1 MKNIYNNLFT
11 SEQKK
16 LNEQMILENKI
27 IDEQIKNENQSEKQ
41 ENNNLIYQGKK
52 YTITHKTGRC
62 RSGIDITGIISHAVI
77 GNNSIC
83 GDNPKKRS
91 GWSDY
96 SDKIITCKKCLKLLE
111 KGK

>member
-1 MKNIYNNLFT
+1 MKNIYNN
-11 SEQKK
+11 
-16 LNEQMILENKI
+16 
-27 IDEQIKNENQSEKQ
+27 Q
-41 ENNNLIYQGKK
+41 EYR
-52 YTITHKTGRC
+52 ITHKTGRC
-62 RSGIDITGIISHAVI
+62 RSGIDRTGIISHAVI

-96 SDKIITCKKCLKLLE
+96 TDKIITCKKCLKLLE

>member
-1 MKNIYNNLFT
+1 MKNKYNNLFS
-11 SEQKK
+11 SEQRK
-16 LNEQMILENKI
+16 LNEQMILVNKI
-27 IDEQIKNENQSEKQ
+27 IDELIEEEKQLEYQ
-41 ENNNLIYQGKK
+41 ENNSQFYNGQPYR
-52 YTITHKTGRC
+52 ITHKTGRC
-62 RSGIDITGIISHAVI
+62 RSGIDRTGIISHAVI

-83 GDNPKKRS
+83 GNNPKKRS